1 MLCLSKSPESGQI
14 VELSFPCF
22 NLLAREFVLEENRQE
37 KQNERHQDYRAVEDI
52 NPRENGAL
60 MTSLE
65 EIYLRQEIKRILYGP
80 SNVLTDL
87 QQRRLRLF
95 LDGYTLTR
103 IGEIEGISHTAARKS
118 VFSAIEKI
126 KKHFE

>member
-1 MLCLSKSPESGQI
+1 MLIKIAKNGIESEWFQLTKKRHRTLLLEKPDAVFVHIDSLYPKSPESGQI

-37 KQNERHQDYRAVEDI
+37 KQNERHQDYRAMEDI

-65 EIYLRQEIKRILYGP
+65 EIYLRQEIIQ
-80 SNVLTDL
+80 T
-87 QQRRLRLF
+87 
-95 LDGYTLTR
+95 
-103 IGEIEGISHTAARKS
+103 
-118 VFSAIEKI
+118 
-126 KKHFE
+126 KKV

>member
-1 MLCLSKSPESGQI
+1 M
-14 VELSFPCF
+14 SFPCF

-37 KQNERHQDYRAVEDI
+37 KQNERHQDYRAMEDI

-103 IGEIEGISHTAARKS
+103 IGEIEGISHTAVRKS
-118 VFSAIEKI
+118 VISAIEKI